1 MCQSWCN
8 SFNPIV
14 ATYFWDATITMLSL
28 CHRLWEK
35 MPSNCWGPS
44 TPHHRPPQHHPP
56 PPTEPRPT
64 FAKQNNRDNCRVI
77 TSRVPLLITVYGACC
92 YRQFFWWCPGFPTRT
107 SSPCAANCYFH
118 ANGKFYL
125 SQSIIMTG
133 TQSPSWPAHPKR
145 MCRRKPKYG
154 TKTNR
159 RKRERK
165 MDGHVNL
172 SRLPSDLKDSDK
184 AMATWELCV
193 TSPAQWW

>member
-44 TPHHRPPQHHPP
+44 TPHHRPPQHHPHP
-56 PPTEPRPT
+56 PRS
-64 FAKQNNRDNCRVI
+64 QGQLLQSRI
-77 TSRVPLLITVYGACC
+77 TAITAE
-92 YRQFFWWCPGFPTRT
+92 
-107 SSPCAANCYFH
+107 SSPAASHFWLQFMELV
-118 ANGKFYL
+118 AIGSFFGDVQDFL
-125 SQSIIMTG
+125 QGQAARVQLTAISTPMGSFQQSIIMTG

-145 MCRRKPKYG
+145 MCRTKPKYG

-165 MDGHVNL
+165 WMD
-172 SRLPSDLKDSDK
+172 
-184 AMATWELCV
+184 MWT
-193 TSPAQWW
+193 

>member
-1 MCQSWCN
+1 MQQLQPNSGDLLLRCN
-8 SFNPIV
+8 
-14 ATYFWDATITMLSL
+14 Y
-28 CHRLWEK
+28 
-35 MPSNCWGPS
+35 
-44 TPHHRPPQHHPP
+44 HHVISMSSIMRRKCPVTAGVHPP
-56 PPTEPRPT
+56 PIIDLPNTTPHPPRS
-64 FAKQNNRDNCRVI
+64 QGQLLQSRI
-77 TSRVPLLITVYGACC
+77 TAITAE
-92 YRQFFWWCPGFPTRT
+92 
-107 SSPCAANCYFH
+107 SSPAASHFWLQFMELV
-118 ANGKFYL
+118 AIGSFFGDVQDFL
-125 SQSIIMTG
+125 QGQAARVQLTAISTPMGSFQQSIIMTG

-145 MCRRKPKYG
+145 MCRTKPKYG

>member
-44 TPHHRPPQHHPP
+44 TPYHRPPQHHPP

-118 ANGKFYL
+118 ANWKFSTIYHNDRDTKSFL
-125 SQSIIMTG
+125 TG
-133 TQSPSWPAHPKR
+133 SSKANVSNKTKIWDKN
-145 MCRRKPKYG
+145 KPKETG
-154 TKTNR
+154 KKNGWTCEPIAASIR
-159 RKRERK
+159 
-165 MDGHVNL
+165 
-172 SRLPSDLKDSDK
+172 S
-184 AMATWELCV
+184 
-193 TSPAQWW
+193 